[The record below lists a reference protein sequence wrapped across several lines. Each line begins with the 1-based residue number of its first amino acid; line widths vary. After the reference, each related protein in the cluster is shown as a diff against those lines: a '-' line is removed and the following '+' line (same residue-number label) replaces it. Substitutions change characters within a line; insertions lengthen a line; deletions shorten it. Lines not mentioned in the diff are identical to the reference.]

1 MDSSI
6 GYATFIASL
15 LLCLSSSPTP
25 FANARASS
33 LIRSVCKQTQDQFGY
48 NYKRCVKSLWKDIP
62 TRSASNLKDLDTTIL
77 KLALTNAQ
85 QSKAFFVNALNT
97 TGNNIVK
104 GSGAVKQCANSY
116 DFAVDGFA
124 FSVRGIKDNDKS
136 VSQILTQ
143 VQDEIVRC
151 EKALTSTEIELP
163 YLVSS
168 TNFLT
173 MLYRDVAFLITSQL
187 FHI

>member
-15 LLCLSSSPTP
+15 LLYFSSSPTP

-33 LIRSVCKQTQDQFGY
+33 LIR
-48 NYKRCVKSLWKDIP
+48 N
-62 TRSASNLKDLDTTIL
+62 LDTTIL

-85 QSKAFFVNALNT
+85 ESKAFFVNALNT
-97 TGNNIVK
+97 TGYNIVK
-104 GSGAVKQCANSY
+104 GSEAVKQCADSY

-124 FSVRGIKDNDKS
+124 FAVRGIKDNDKS

-143 VQDEIVRC
+143 VQDKIVRC

-173 MLYRDVAFLITSQL
+173 MLNRDVAFLITS
-187 FHI
+187 

>member
-15 LLCLSSSPTP
+15 LLCLSSSPMP
-25 FANARASS
+25 FANETASS
-33 LIRSVCKQTQDQFGY
+33 LISSVCKQTQDRFGY
-48 NYKRCVKSLWKDIP
+48 NYNQCVKSLLKDIP
-62 TRSASNLKDLDTTIL
+62 TRSASNLKDLDTAIV

-85 QSKAFFVNALNT
+85 QSKAFFVNALNS
-97 TGNNIVK
+97 TGKGIVK
-104 GSGAVKQCANSY
+104 GFEGVKQCVDSY

-143 VQDEIVRC
+143 VQDEIFRC
-151 EKALTSTEIELP
+151 EKALGSAEIELP
-163 YLVSS
+163 DSVSS

-173 MLYRDVAFLITSQL
+173 TLCRDVAFVITSQL
-187 FHI
+187 

>member
-1 MDSSI
+1 MESSI

-15 LLCLSSSPTP
+15 LLCLSSFPTP
-25 FANARASS
+25 FANARASP
-33 LIRSVCKQTQDQFGY
+33 LIR
-48 NYKRCVKSLWKDIP
+48 NIP

-104 GSGAVKQCANSY
+104 GSGVVKQCADSY

-124 FSVRGIKDNDKS
+124 FSGRGIKDNDKS
-136 VSQILTQ
+136 ISQILTQ
-143 VQDEIVRC
+143 VQDEIFRC
-151 EKALTSTEIELP
+151 QKALTSTEIELP

-173 MLYRDVAFLITSQL
+173 MLYRDIAFLITSQL

>member
-25 FANARASS
+25 FINATTSS
-33 LIRSVCKQTQDQFGY
+33 LISSVCKQTQDRFGY
-48 NYKRCVKSLWKDIP
+48 NYNQCVKSLWKDIP
-62 TRSASNLKDLDTTIL
+62 TRSASNLKDLDTAIV

-85 QSKAFFVNALNT
+85 KSKAFFVNALNT
-97 TGNNIVK
+97 TGK
-104 GSGAVKQCANSY
+104 GIAKGFEAVKQCADSY

-143 VQDEIVRC
+143 VQDEIVHC
-151 EKALTSTEIELP
+151 ENALSSAEIELP
-163 YLVSS
+163 DLVSL

-173 MLYRDVAFLITSQL
+173 TLCRDVAFLITSQL
-187 FHI
+187 

>member
-33 LIRSVCKQTQDQFGY
+33 LIR
-48 NYKRCVKSLWKDIP
+48 N
-62 TRSASNLKDLDTTIL
+62 LDTTIL
-77 KLALTNAQ
+77 KLAITNAQ
-85 QSKAFFVNALNT
+85 ESKAFFVNARNT
-97 TGNNIVK
+97 TSNNIVK
-104 GSGAVKQCANSY
+104 GSGAVKQCADSY
-116 DFAVDGFA
+116 DFAVDGFT

-143 VQDEIVRC
+143 VQDEIVHC

>member
-6 GYATFIASL
+6 GYVTFIASL

-33 LIRSVCKQTQDQFGY
+33 LVRSVCKQTQDQFGY
-48 NYKRCVKSLWKDIP
+48 NYKKCVKSLWKDIP
-62 TRSASNLKDLDTTIL
+62 TRSASNLKDLDTAIL

-85 QSKAFFVNALNT
+85 QSKAFFVNTLNT
-97 TGNNIVK
+97 TNNDIVK
-104 GSGAVKQCANSY
+104 GSGAVKQCADSY

-124 FSVRGIKDNDKS
+124 FSIGGIKDNDKS

-151 EKALTSTEIELP
+151 GKALTSTEIELP

>member
-1 MDSSI
+1 MESSI

-15 LLCLSSSPTP
+15 LLCLSSFPTP
-25 FANARASS
+25 FANARASP
-33 LIRSVCKQTQDQFGY
+33 LIR
-48 NYKRCVKSLWKDIP
+48 NIP
-62 TRSASNLKDLDTTIL
+62 TRSASNLKDLNTAIL

-85 QSKAFFVNALNT
+85 QSKAFFINALNT
-97 TGNNIVK
+97 TDNNIVN
-104 GSGAVKQCANSY
+104 GFGAIKQCADSY

-136 VSQILTQ
+136 VSEILTQ

-151 EKALTSTEIELP
+151 EKALTSTEIELS

>member
-25 FANARASS
+25 FANARASP
-33 LIRSVCKQTQDQFGY
+33 LIR
-48 NYKRCVKSLWKDIP
+48 N
-62 TRSASNLKDLDTTIL
+62 LDTAIL

-97 TGNNIVK
+97 TGNNILK
-104 GSGAVKQCANSY
+104 GSGAVKQCADSY

-124 FSVRGIKDNDKS
+124 FSMRGIKDNDKS

-151 EKALTSTEIELP
+151 GKALTSTEIELP

>member
-1 MDSSI
+1 MESSI

-15 LLCLSSSPTP
+15 LLCLSSFPTP
-25 FANARASS
+25 FANARASP
-33 LIRSVCKQTQDQFGY
+33 LIR
-48 NYKRCVKSLWKDIP
+48 N
-62 TRSASNLKDLDTTIL
+62 LDTTIL

-85 QSKAFFVNALNT
+85 QSKAFFVNVLNT

-104 GSGAVKQCANSY
+104 GSGAVKQCADSY

-143 VQDEIVRC
+143 VQDEILRC

-173 MLYRDVAFLITSQL
+173 MLYRDVAVLITSQL

>member
-1 MDSSI
+1 MESSI

-15 LLCLSSSPTP
+15 LLCLSSFPTP
-25 FANARASS
+25 FANARASP
-33 LIRSVCKQTQDQFGY
+33 LIR
-48 NYKRCVKSLWKDIP
+48 NIP
-62 TRSASNLKDLDTTIL
+62 TRSASNLKDLDTAIL

-85 QSKAFFVNALNT
+85 QSKAFFVNKLNT

-104 GSGAVKQCANSY
+104 GSGAVKQCADSY

-143 VQDEIVRC
+143 VRDEIVRC
-151 EKALTSTEIELP
+151 QKALTSTEIELP
-163 YLVSS
+163 YLVYS
-168 TNFLT
+168 TNFFT

>member
-6 GYATFIASL
+6 GYANFIASL

-25 FANARASS
+25 FANARVSS
-33 LIRSVCKQTQDQFGY
+33 LIR
-48 NYKRCVKSLWKDIP
+48 N
-62 TRSASNLKDLDTTIL
+62 LDTTIL

-85 QSKAFFVNALNT
+85 ESKAFFVNARNT

-104 GSGAVKQCANSY
+104 GSRAVKQCADSY

-151 EKALTSTEIELP
+151 EKTLTSVEIELP

-187 FHI
+187 FHT

>member
-6 GYATFIASL
+6 GYANFIASL

-33 LIRSVCKQTQDQFGY
+33 LIR
-48 NYKRCVKSLWKDIP
+48 N
-62 TRSASNLKDLDTTIL
+62 LDTTIL

-85 QSKAFFVNALNT
+85 ESKAFFVNARNT

-104 GSGAVKQCANSY
+104 GSRAVKQCADSY

-151 EKALTSTEIELP
+151 EKTLTSAEIELP

-187 FHI
+187 FHT